1 MAISAIMGAI
11 STATVAFTTGAFL
24 GGSMLTHFLISTA
37 LGAVLNAL
45 TPKPSFTQS
54 RGFTLQGES
63 GAALDHQII
72 YGEVRVGG
80 ARIYDASTGT
90 DNEYLHRILA
100 FAGHEINS
108 YQQIWI
114 NDAYVS
120 NLENTGTDGNGYVI
134 YNVKEVT
141 DPDGN
146 TSARYDGFIQI
157 KQYLGTTNQPADANL
172 ITDTASLTDGQWT
185 TDHKLSNIAYLYVR
199 FKYSA
204 DAFPNGVPAVSA
216 IIRGKKVYD
225 PRTATTAWSDNPA
238 LCLRDYLT
246 SDYGMSQPSARIN
259 DTLVSTAANIC
270 EQSVESEERYTCNG
284 AFVTNLT
291 PSQIIT
297 DLLTSMGGLLWYA
310 QGQWRMKAA
319 AYTSPVADFDEDDL
333 RSQIS
338 VSTRHSR
345 RDGFNKVKGTF
356 RGAETDWQQTDY
368 PAVAS
373 IVSAGSFV
381 TGQPYTITEVGT
393 TDFTLIGA
401 SSNTVGVTFTAT
413 GSGSGTGK
421 ADYFLGL
428 DNGISNV
435 LDYALP
441 FTASSKTAQRIA
453 RIALNRNREQLTVS
467 ASFGM
472 RAFAVQ
478 VGDIVRL
485 TNTRFGWTNKEFEV
499 LSWTF
504 GLTDGLD
511 IQVQMT
517 LREIS
522 SEVFTSVN
530 GEAFS
535 LNNTTLPNPFSASA
549 PTGLTTTDA
558 GFISSDGTFVNSV
571 IVSWSPPANAFVDYY
586 EFEWKKTSDTDYNTV
601 EVSGTQYQ
609 ISPVKEGTN
618 YTIRVRV
625 VNKLGVTSAYVSAT
639 HTPGGDNTAPSAP
652 TSVSAIGGYQQI
664 IVKWVNPTDDDFKD
678 VEVFVNSSNTTV
690 GATAIGTSAG
700 TEFTHG
706 GLPTGTT
713 NWYFVKARDFSGNA
727 SAFSTGASD
736 TTLADPTDG
745 KSVYTAIVFQRS
757 ASVPATPSGG
767 SFNFGTNVLTP
778 PTGWFL
784 DVPAGT
790 NPIYGTRYVFSI
802 IGDTGTDNAGTWS
815 APFEI
820 AENGVDGLDGA
831 DGADGLSTFLASVFK
846 RSSTA
851 PATPTGGSY
860 NFGTN
865 TLTPPSTWSTTIPS
879 GTDPV
884 YVSTTLASV
893 QGVTGTDS
901 TLTWSAPV
909 ILAQNGTDGAAGS
922 TGDTIITGRVYYQT
936 LQASAPSTPSATS
949 YNTATAS
956 FVGLTAGWSLSQPSV
971 DITDTTI
978 KEWSSAF
985 QVTIDGVTSAQTLY
999 FSTPT
1004 GAIQVTADI
1013 ESDNYVAGTSG
1024 WKIERDTG
1032 NAEFQNATIRGTLN
1046 ATDITAGTISADRLP
1061 GLAVANSTSISGT
1074 IIKDATATY
1083 TVSFSGVK
1091 SGTKLMVIMQLAG
1104 YSSAD
1109 SPYVEV
1115 TATGTSVTLDYTTT
1129 NEGWLRESPSGIEE
1143 PQTYV
1148 STGTTTSTSGTVG
1161 FNVTHR
1167 GSGGGTAT
1175 VQGVVA
1181 ALVMEA

>member
-1 MAISAIMGAI
+1 MFFLPAIMAAI
-11 STATVAFTTGAFL
+11 STTTAVVAAGGIAAFKFASFAA
-24 GGSMLTHFLISTA
+24 GWASVAASFLVSTA

-45 TPKPSFTQS
+45 TPKPSFGQS
-54 RGFTLQGES
+54 RGYSIQGES

-120 NLENTGTDGNGYVI
+120 DLENTGTDGNGYVI

-172 ITDTASLTDGQWT
+172 ITDTASLTDGEWT

-356 RGAETDWQQTDY
+356 RGSETDWQQTDY

-413 GSGSGTGK
+413 GAGSGTGK

-467 ASFGM
+467 ASFGL

-522 SEVFTSVN
+522 SGVFTGVN
-530 GEAFS
+530 GEAFN
-535 LNNTTLPNPFSASA
+535 LNNTTLVNPFAFPA
-549 PTGLTTTDA
+549 PTGLTISDG
-558 GFISSDGTFVNSV
+558 GFTSGDGTFVNSL
-571 IVSWSPPANAFVDYY
+571 IISWTPPANAFVSYY
-586 EFEWKKTSDTDYNTV
+586 ELEWKKTSDSAYNSV
-601 EVSGTQYQ
+601 DVSGTQYQ
-609 ISPVKEGTN
+609 VSPVQETVN
-618 YTIRVRV
+618 YTIRVRAV
-625 VNKLGVTSAYVSAT
+625 STLGVRSAYASTTYTA
-639 HTPGGDNTAPSAP
+639 GGDTIAP
-652 TSVSAIGGYQQI
+652 
-664 IVKWVNPTDDDFKD
+664 
-678 VEVFVNSSNTTV
+678 
-690 GATAIGTSAG
+690 
-700 TEFTHG
+700 
-706 GLPTGTT
+706 GLPTGLSALGAFKYITVSWTNPLDADFSHVEIYENTT
-713 NWYFVKARDFSGNA
+713 NDSASATLAGISAGTNFVRSGLGLTVTRYYWLKSVDFSGNK
-727 SAFSTGASD
+727 SAFTTGVSATTTWIDDGDFEGGIRTLFEDAGLSAPEIVSSLPSTGNFQGRLVFLTTDNKLYRWTGLAWTAAVPTTDLTGTITETQIANDAITTPKIAANAVTASEIAAATITGD
-736 TTLADPTDG
+736 KIVANTITGGLLATSGIITQVAQIGDALIENA
-745 KSVYTAIVFQRS
+745 KIANAAVSYLKVASRAITIPVQATGGVLYGSGSAQLACS
-757 ASVPATPSGG
+757 ASLTLPESQPIIIWWSFGHNYTNQPEDWGVYITLNGSTIFDRGGTTANTMGATVDFPG
-767 SFNFGTNVLTP
+767 SSLEA
-778 PTGWFL
+778 TGA
-784 DVPAGT
+784 V
-790 NPIYGTRYVFSI
+790 
-802 IGDTGTDNAGTWS
+802 
-815 APFEI
+815 
-820 AENGVDGLDGA
+820 
-831 DGADGLSTFLASVFK
+831 
-846 RSSTA
+846 
-851 PATPTGGSY
+851 
-860 NFGTN
+860 GTN
-865 TLTPPSTWSTTIPS
+865 TVNLYWKGTP
-879 GTDPV
+879 
-884 YVSTTLASV
+884 
-893 QGVTGTDS
+893 
-901 TLTWSAPV
+901 
-909 ILAQNGTDGAAGS
+909 
-922 TGDTIITGRVYYQT
+922 
-936 LQASAPSTPSATS
+936 
-949 YNTATAS
+949 
-956 FVGLTAGWSLSQPSV
+956 GL
-971 DITDTTI
+971 D
-978 KEWSSAF
+978 
-985 QVTIDGVTSAQTLY
+985 TLY
-999 FSTPT
+999 S
-1004 GAIQVTADI
+1004 
-1013 ESDNYVAGTSG
+1013 
-1024 WKIERDTG
+1024 
-1032 NAEFQNATIRGTLN
+1032 
-1046 ATDITAGTISADRLP
+1046 RL
-1061 GLAVANSTSISGT
+1061 VISGF
-1074 IIKDATATY
+1074 
-1083 TVSFSGVK
+1083 V
-1091 SGTKLMVIMQLAG
+1091 
-1104 YSSAD
+1104 
-1109 SPYVEV
+1109 
-1115 TATGTSVTLDYTTT
+1115 
-1129 NEGWLRESPSGIEE
+1129 R
-1143 PQTYV
+1143 
-1148 STGTTTSTSGTVG
+1148 
-1161 FNVTHR
+1161 
-1167 GSGGGTAT
+1167 
-1175 VQGVVA
+1175 
-1181 ALVMEA
+1181 

>member
-1 MAISAIMGAI
+1 MAISAIMGAV

-157 KQYLGTTNQPADANL
+157 KQYLGTTNQPADASL
-172 ITDTASLTDGQWT
+172 ITDTASLPLTEGRWT

-333 RSQIS
+333 RSQVS

-522 SEVFTSVN
+522 SGVFTGVT

-535 LNNTTLPNPFSASA
+535 LNNTTLPNPFDFTA
-549 PTGLTTTDA
+549 PTGLTVSDG
-558 GFISSDGTFVNSV
+558 GFTSGDGTFVNSL
-571 IVSWSPPANAFVDYY
+571 IISWTPPANAFVDYY
-586 EFEWKKTSDTDYNTV
+586 ELEWKRTSDSVYNSV
-601 EVSGTQYQ
+601 DISGTQYQ
-609 ISPVKEGTN
+609 ASPVQETVN
-618 YTIRVRV
+618 YTIRVRAV
-625 VNKLGVTSAYVSAT
+625 STLGVRSPYASTTYTAGGDVTPPGLPTSISATGAFKYITINWVNPADADLSHVEVYENTTNTSVGATLIGISSGDSFFRGNLGLTVTRYYFLKAVDYSGNKSAFTTGVSATTTWIDDGDFEGGIRQLFEDSGLSAPEIVATLPISGNFQGRLVFLTTDNKLYRWTGSAWTAAVPTVDLTGTISEAQIAANAVTTTKIANAAVEEAKLATGAATEAKIATSAITETKISSNAVTSAKINAGAVIAGKIAAGAVQAGNIAAGAIVAGDIAAGTITGDKIAANTLTASNIVSGTITAT
-639 HTPGGDNTAPSAP
+639 
-652 TSVSAIGGYQQI
+652 QI
-664 IVKWVNPTDDDFKD
+664 A
-678 VEVFVNSSNTTV
+678 SNTITASNIAGNTITGDKIV
-690 GATAIGTSAG
+690 ANTITGGLLATSGIITSAAQINDALITNAKLVNATIQTAKIGDAQITTAKVAGRAITIPVQATGGVLFGSGAAQLACSASLTLPEAQPIIIWWSFGHNYTNQPEDWGVYITLNGSTIFDRGGTTANTMGATI
-700 TEFTHG
+700 
-706 GLPTGTT
+706 
-713 NWYFVKARDFSGNA
+713 DFPGSSLEA
-727 SAFSTGASD
+727 TGA
-736 TTLADPTDG
+736 
-745 KSVYTAIVFQRS
+745 V
-757 ASVPATPSGG
+757 
-767 SFNFGTNVLTP
+767 
-778 PTGWFL
+778 
-784 DVPAGT
+784 
-790 NPIYGTRYVFSI
+790 
-802 IGDTGTDNAGTWS
+802 
-815 APFEI
+815 
-820 AENGVDGLDGA
+820 
-831 DGADGLSTFLASVFK
+831 
-846 RSSTA
+846 
-851 PATPTGGSY
+851 
-860 NFGTN
+860 GTN
-865 TLTPPSTWSTTIPS
+865 TVNLYWKGTP
-879 GTDPV
+879 
-884 YVSTTLASV
+884 
-893 QGVTGTDS
+893 
-901 TLTWSAPV
+901 
-909 ILAQNGTDGAAGS
+909 
-922 TGDTIITGRVYYQT
+922 
-936 LQASAPSTPSATS
+936 
-949 YNTATAS
+949 
-956 FVGLTAGWSLSQPSV
+956 GL
-971 DITDTTI
+971 D
-978 KEWSSAF
+978 
-985 QVTIDGVTSAQTLY
+985 TLY
-999 FSTPT
+999 S
-1004 GAIQVTADI
+1004 
-1013 ESDNYVAGTSG
+1013 
-1024 WKIERDTG
+1024 
-1032 NAEFQNATIRGTLN
+1032 
-1046 ATDITAGTISADRLP
+1046 RL
-1061 GLAVANSTSISGT
+1061 VISGF
-1074 IIKDATATY
+1074 
-1083 TVSFSGVK
+1083 V
-1091 SGTKLMVIMQLAG
+1091 
-1104 YSSAD
+1104 
-1109 SPYVEV
+1109 
-1115 TATGTSVTLDYTTT
+1115 
-1129 NEGWLRESPSGIEE
+1129 R
-1143 PQTYV
+1143 
-1148 STGTTTSTSGTVG
+1148 
-1161 FNVTHR
+1161 
-1167 GSGGGTAT
+1167 
-1175 VQGVVA
+1175 
-1181 ALVMEA
+1181 